1 MFRTKTI
8 SLTLLIASGYSTY
21 SLMPPAIAG
30 NNMPPVAPGRLS
42 RPSASPQSSSTTKPG
57 TLSGSV
63 TQSTAAGA
71 RLTRPVTG
79 GIAPA
84 VNTAPTGQPSQDTSS
99 GGSLFSD
106 SDKNAFSNVPM
117 VNTSTTSSAPAA
129 SVTRSTGV
137 SSSGSNSDSE
147 LLRKG
152 LSAVKDIGRAFS
164 QSPAL
169 QQEAKNLLKGLASGR
184 GNAATSITG
193 GAQAG
198 TIRPGLPSIPKP
210 SQLFNSGISKVLN
223 KQELALLSNYE
234 IVIVIDKSGSMN
246 ETDCPGG
253 LSRWEWCREQLLSF
267 TSQTSSVFRNGITVA
282 LFSSGFQVFRSVGF
296 SVVPDIF
303 SKNMPSGGTYMAKP
317 LSQIL
322 DEYFGRRDGS
332 PSSTR
337 KLLIQVI
344 SDGEPSDKG
353 DLIAAISRASRRMNR
368 PDEVRINFLQIGN
381 ERDGMEALNK
391 LDTRLVGDEGAQF
404 DIVSVEPFSAVIQEG
419 LPKALVDT
427 ASR

>member
-1 MFRTKTI
+1 MFRTRAI
-8 SLTLLIASGYSTY
+8 SLSLLMATGTLPYCSPLAVF
-21 SLMPPAIAG
+21 AG
-30 NNMPPVAPGRLS
+30 NNMPPVAPSRLS
-42 RPSASPQSSSTTKPG
+42 RPSSTSSASTSKPG

-84 VNTAPTGQPSQDTSS
+84 VNTAPSGQPSQDTSS

-117 VNTSTTSSAPAA
+117 VNTNTSTAGSAAP
-129 SVTRSTGV
+129 VTRSSAANTNA
-137 SSSGSNSDSE
+137 SNDSE

-164 QSPAL
+164 QSPVL
-169 QQEAKNLLKGLASGR
+169 QQEAKNLLKGLATGR

-193 GAQAG
+193 GAQ
-198 TIRPGLPSIPKP
+198 TSTVRPGLPSIPKP

-253 LSRWEWCREQLLSF
+253 LSRWDWCREQLLSF

-282 LFSSGFQVFRSVGF
+282 LFSSGFQVFRNVGF

-322 DEYFGRRDGS
+322 DEYFGRRDSS

>member
-1 MFRTKTI
+1 MFLVLLLAAA
-8 SLTLLIASGYSTY
+8 SLPPVGAQSGS
-21 SLMPPAIAG
+21 
-30 NNMPPVAPGRLS
+30 MPPVAPSRLT
-42 RPSASPQSSSTTKPG
+42 RPATGKTTGTQPG

-63 TQSTAAGA
+63 TQSTSAGA
-71 RLTRPVTG
+71 RLTRPTTNG
-79 GIAPA
+79 LAPA
-84 VNTAPTGQPSQDTSS
+84 VNAAPSGQPSQDSTS

-106 SDKNAFSNVPM
+106 ADKNAFSSVPM
-117 VNTSTTSSAPAA
+117 PSTTSRTTGSAV
-129 SVTRSTGV
+129 STTRSNSV
-137 SSSGSNSDSE
+137 SSSSNSDSE

-169 QQEAKNLLKGLASGR
+169 EQEAKNLLKGLATGR
-184 GNAATSITG
+184 GNVPTTSITG
-193 GAQAG
+193 GAQTAG
-198 TIRPGLPSIPKP
+198 IPSIPRP
-210 SQLFNSGISKVLN
+210 SSLLNSGISKVLN

-253 LSRWEWCREQLLSF
+253 LSRWDWCREQLLSF

-282 LFSSGFQVFRSVGF
+282 LFSSGFQVFRGVDF
-296 SVVPDIF
+296 SVVPNIF

-322 DEYFGRRDGS
+322 DEYFGRRDSS

-344 SDGEPSDKG
+344 SDGEPSDRG
-353 DLIAAISRASRRMNR
+353 DLTAAISRASRRMNR

>member
-1 MFRTKTI
+1 MFRTRAL
-8 SLTLLIASGYSTY
+8 SLSLLMATGALPYCS
-21 SLMPPAIAG
+21 PPAVFAG
-30 NNMPPVAPGRLS
+30 NNMPPVAPSRLS
-42 RPSASPQSSSTTKPG
+42 RSSASPQASSTSKPG

-71 RLTRPVTG
+71 RLTRPATTG
-79 GIAPA
+79 VAPA
-84 VNTAPTGQPSQDTSS
+84 VNAAPSGQPSQDMAGS
-99 GGSLFSD
+99 GSLFSD

-117 VNTSTTSSAPAA
+117 VNTNTGTASSAGA
-129 SVTRSTGV
+129 VTRSSSA
-137 SSSGSNSDSE
+137 SSSANSDSE

-169 QQEAKNLLKGLASGR
+169 QQEAKNLLKGLATGR
-184 GNAATSITG
+184 GTAGTSITG

-198 TIRPGLPSIPKP
+198 TTLRPGLPSIPKP

-253 LSRWEWCREQLLSF
+253 LSRWDWCREQLLSF

-282 LFSSGFQVFRSVGF
+282 LFSSGFQVFRNVGF

-322 DEYFGRRDGS
+322 DEYFGRRDSS

-381 ERDGMEALNK
+381 ERDGICL
-391 LDTRLVGDEGAQF
+391 LYTSPSPRD
-404 DIVSVEPFSAVIQEG
+404 
-419 LPKALVDT
+419 
-427 ASR
+427 